1 MEHRGRT
8 LWQTNETYLIH
19 IHIYIYIYIYIYTY
33 VEFIRYVLNYVYIT
47 E

>member
-19 IHIYIYIYIYIYTY
+19 IHIYIYTY
-33 VEFIRYVLNYVYIT
+33 VEFIRYVLTYRILTTYI
-47 E
+47 